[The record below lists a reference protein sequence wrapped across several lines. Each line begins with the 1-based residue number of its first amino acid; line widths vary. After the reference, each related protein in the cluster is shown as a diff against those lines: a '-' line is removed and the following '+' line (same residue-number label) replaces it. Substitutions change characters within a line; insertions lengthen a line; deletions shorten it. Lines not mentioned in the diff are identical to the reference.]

1 MIDQYY
7 SFDTLVAGGPLF
19 DKYNGSRLLAIAMV
33 VTALGMA
40 LTPIVTNIWL
50 LAIVISTSGLS
61 MGFLDTGGNVS
72 IVWYGS
78 LAKICDLTAIFSD
91 P

>member
-19 DKYNGSRLLAIAMV
+19 DKYNGSRLLAIALV
-33 VTALGMA
+33 VTALGKA
-40 LTPIVTNIWL
+40 LTPIDTNIWL
-50 LAIVISTSGLS
+50 LAIVIRTSGKS

-78 LAKICDLTAIFSD
+78 LAKYAILELSF
-91 P
+91 